1 MQTIFVI
8 PEHFRHVIFRQRL
21 SHVVEI
27 QFLKNFVSD
36 TDGSDGVVHKL
47 NLIEEP
53 ELFFQRI
60 PVNEAFRLG

>member
-1 MQTIFVI
+1 
-8 PEHFRHVIFRQRL
+8 VIFRQRL

-60 PVNEAFRLG
+60 PVNEVFRLG